1 MYAYSPEVRDRFS
14 LCCLCSLSVWK
25 PASQLLPGEMQE
37 VLRNQSKSAKIC
49 TQSMH
54 PRQDID
60 FPPLLLELRAGSRS
74 NDTLSWVERVKAKL
88 FGVCSSLR
96 SREWLGQ
103 DEWER
108 ERNTCLYQLL
118 FHLFQKAW
126 RSHLQPL
133 KKHFLSSFP
142 STSITAVASGTCDFC
157 LDAHLIQNLI
167 KDQTNKQ
174 ERLKLCNKSNSVYKV
189 GTLIYEKE
197 QSGCLKT

>member
-1 MYAYSPEVRDRFS
+1 
-14 LCCLCSLSVWK
+14 
-25 PASQLLPGEMQE
+25 MQE
-37 VLRNQSKSAKIC
+37 VLRNQSKSVKIC

-108 ERNTCLYQLL
+108 ERNTSLPVVVSLVPKSMKKSSAAIEKTFSFFLSKHKYNSCCLWHVWFLP
-118 FHLFQKAW
+118 W
-126 RSHLQPL
+126 RSPHTEPYKRPNKQTR
-133 KKHFLSSFP
+133 KVKIVQQIKLSSQGWN
-142 STSITAVASGTCDFC
+142 THLWKRTIWLLEDITT
-157 LDAHLIQNLI
+157 HLTNLEGRA
-167 KDQTNKQ
+167 KAK
-174 ERLKLCNKSNSVYKV
+174 
-189 GTLIYEKE
+189 
-197 QSGCLKT
+197 